1 MASSRHV
8 DAFVRR
14 LGDGIAREIHGRSRV
29 ALAYSGGLAS
39 TLIAMI
45 ARKRCALDCVVAG
58 VDGSPDVLAAKAA
71 KAHLDY
77 RVEYVV
83 MSRED
88 ALRIR
93 AQIVR
98 SHPGLPWRDVHNL
111 VPLHATL
118 ERADGRTM
126 LSGFGVPQPGAAMVA
141 ALRRAN
147 VVWPLHTIARGT
159 TLSRSAVQSAA
170 AALGLPPEWARVSH
184 RAPAEG
190 AGIRDWLRGSN
201 KGVHCLH

>member
-14 LGDGIAREIHGRSRV
+14 LGDGSAWQSHGRSRV
-29 ALAYSGGLAS
+29 ALGYAGGLAS
-39 TLIAMI
+39 PLIAMM

-71 KAHLDY
+71 KAHLDC

-118 ERADGRTM
+118 ERADVRTM
-126 LSGFGVPQPGAAMVA
+126 LSAF
-141 ALRRAN
+141 
-147 VVWPLHTIARGT
+147 
-159 TLSRSAVQSAA
+159 AV
-170 AALGLPPEWARVSH
+170 H
-184 RAPAEG
+184 
-190 AGIRDWLRGSN
+190 
-201 KGVHCLH
+201 

>member
-14 LGDGIAREIHGRSRV
+14 LEDEIAREVHGRNRV

-45 ARKRCALDCVVAG
+45 ARKRCVLDCIVAG

-77 RVEYVV
+77 RVECVI

-88 ALRIR
+88 TMRIR
-93 AQIVR
+93 TRVAR
-98 SHPGLPWRDVHNL
+98 SHPGLARRHLDSL
-111 VPLHATL
+111 VPLHAAL
-118 ERADGRTM
+118 ERAEGRTM
-126 LSGFGVPQPGAAMVA
+126 LSGFGVARPDSATVA
-141 ALRRAN
+141 ALGGAA
-147 VVWPLHTIARGT
+147 VVWPLHTIARET
-159 TLSRSAVQSAA
+159 SLTRSAIRTAA
-170 AALGLPPEWARVSH
+170 TALGLPPEWARVSH

-201 KGVHCLH
+201 KGVQ

>member
-14 LGDGIAREIHGRSRV
+14 LEDEIAREVHGHNRV

-45 ARKRCALDCVVAG
+45 ARKRCVLDCIVAG
-58 VDGSPDVLAAKAA
+58 VDGSLKKLAAKAA

-77 RVEYVV
+77 RVEYVIL
-83 MSRED
+83 SRED
-88 ALRIR
+88 AMRIR

-98 SHPGLPWRDVHNL
+98 SDPELPPRDADSL

-118 ERADGRTM
+118 ERAEGRTM
-126 LSGFGVPQPGAAMVA
+126 LSGFGAPRPSAAMVA
-141 ALRRAN
+141 ALGRRAD
-147 VVWPLHTIARGT
+147 VVWPLRAIARGT
-159 TLSRSAVQSAA
+159 ALSRSAIRAA
-170 AALGLPPEWARVSH
+170 ATSLGLPPEWARVSH
-184 RAPAEG
+184 RAPANG
-190 AGIRDWLRGSN
+190 AGIQDWLRGSN
-201 KGVHCLH
+201 KGVH

>member
-71 KAHLDY
+71 KANPDY
-77 RVEYVV
+77 GSSTGSSV
-83 MSRED
+83 RED
-88 ALRIR
+88 PRRFGARLLRPHR
-93 AQIVR
+93 
-98 SHPGLPWRDVHNL
+98 
-111 VPLHATL
+111 
-118 ERADGRTM
+118 
-126 LSGFGVPQPGAAMVA
+126 GFPC
-141 ALRRAN
+141 R
-147 VVWPLHTIARGT
+147 
-159 TLSRSAVQSAA
+159 
-170 AALGLPPEWARVSH
+170 
-184 RAPAEG
+184 
-190 AGIRDWLRGSN
+190 
-201 KGVHCLH
+201 